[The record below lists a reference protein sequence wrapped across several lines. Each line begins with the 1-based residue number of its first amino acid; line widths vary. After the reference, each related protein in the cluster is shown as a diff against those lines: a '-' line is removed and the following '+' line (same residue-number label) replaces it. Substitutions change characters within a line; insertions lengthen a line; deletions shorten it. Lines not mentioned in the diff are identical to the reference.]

1 MAANRFL
8 NQHVAREEFGFD
20 GLFTSDCGDVRN
32 VRRNSTDEVCRAALS
47 DGNLSVNCGG
57 FLPAHLGAAV
67 ANGAVSEEMIDAALR
82 RTWEA
87 SITLG
92 NFDTPNERTA
102 IPASAIDSPEHRA
115 LALEAAKDGV
125 TLLKNEQK
133 ALPLDAEQTV
143 ALVGPAANATF
154 VMQSNYQGYSRLILQ
169 NSPLLR
175 MRSRGPVRYAA
186 GCEYA
191 RNATE
196 ESIAEAVKLAKGAA
210 AAVVMVGIVPDG
222 SAGSDP
228 RAFETEGHN
237 RPDIT
242 LPGNIFD

>member
-1 MAANRFL
+1 MPRATLPSKCKLAVAKDAEPAQSIVVSPEARVGQAAAACPAGGLLAVGGGAAAKR
-8 NQHVAREEFGFD
+8 QCRSGGVVEQRDVEGHRTAGHVQIAAD
-20 GLFTSDCGDVRN
+20 LDADQ
-32 VRRNSTDEVCRAALS
+32 RRRAEVCRAALS

-102 IPASAIDSPEHRA
+102 VPASAIDSPEHRA

-143 ALVGPAANATF
+143 ALVGPVCA
-154 VMQSNYQGYSRLILQ
+154 L
-169 NSPLLR
+169 P
-175 MRSRGPVRYAA
+175 
-186 GCEYA
+186 A
-191 RNATE
+191 R
-196 ESIAEAVKLAKGAA
+196 
-210 AAVVMVGIVPDG
+210 
-222 SAGSDP
+222 
-228 RAFETEGHN
+228 
-237 RPDIT
+237 
-242 LPGNIFD
+242 